1 MANFVA
7 DENSKEDISIE
18 RTVFVVDVLD
28 DLALVEGRIQVLQD
42 DKVVANFDEVW
53 HSSEDVVENANI
65 AKKVLLKKVYVI
77 LDSFCYREVAVYVIA
92 NVCNVD
98 AVMANIVQTGTG
110 NGQSGN
116 KA

>member
-42 DKVVANFDEVW
+42 DKVVANFDEV
-53 HSSEDVVENANI
+53 
-65 AKKVLLKKVYVI
+65 
-77 LDSFCYREVAVYVIA
+77 
-92 NVCNVD
+92 
-98 AVMANIVQTGTG
+98 
-110 NGQSGN
+110 
-116 KA
+116 